1 MDRHGRVFFIDHKNR
16 TTTWLKPVL
25 TPPAVTTTTAA
36 LATTTATIDEANSQL
51 GANGGS
57 ELPGS
62 TTFLLFVRNFK
73 AYQNF
78 IMGLFSNDILQ
89 I

>member
-16 TTTWLKPVL
+16 TTTWHKPVV
-25 TPPAVTTTTAA
+25 TPPAAAATASTTAA
-36 LATTTATIDEANSQL
+36 TTAATASNSIDEANSEL

-62 TTFLLFVRNFK
+62 YF
-73 AYQNF
+73 
-78 IMGLFSNDILQ
+78 
-89 I
+89 

>member
-16 TTTWLKPVL
+16 TTTWLKPVV
-25 TPPAVTTTTAA
+25 TPPAAAAASTTAA
-36 LATTTATIDEANSQL
+36 TTAVAASNSIDEANSEL

-62 TTFLLFVRNFK
+62 YF
-73 AYQNF
+73 
-78 IMGLFSNDILQ
+78 
-89 I
+89 